1 MRSQFRSVMVH
12 VAKNTMFVKAPSTIR
27 SIGVFSKIHSA
38 FLKRNSSD
46 TPAELVMLALLIFSG
61 TLQNEGTT
69 AIKIK
74 QRRLTFVKVLCKVS
88 NGINHTL
95 EDTFVCLA
103 KSKLNVLTSS
113 S

>member
-1 MRSQFRSVMVH
+1 
-12 VAKNTMFVKAPSTIR
+12 MFVKAPSTTR
-27 SIGVFSKIHSA
+27 SIGVFSKIHSV

-46 TPAELVMLALLIFSG
+46 TPAEQVMLALLILSG
-61 TLQNEGTT
+61 TSQKEGTT

-74 QRRLTFVKVLCKVS
+74 QKCLTFVKVLCKVS
-88 NGINHTL
+88 NDICHTL

>member
-1 MRSQFRSVMVH
+1 MMLP
-12 VAKNTMFVKAPSTIR
+12 VAKNTVFVKAPSTTR
-27 SIGVFSKIHSA
+27 SIGVFSKIHSV

-46 TPAELVMLALLIFSG
+46 TPTELVVLALLILSG

-74 QRRLTFVKVLCKVS
+74 QRCLIFVKVLCKVS
-88 NGINHTL
+88 NGISHTL
-95 EDTFVCLA
+95 EDTLVCLA